1 MNIFKPENEQP
12 PFALRTRDAAKALG
26 ISQSTLERLTKA
38 GELPVKK
45 TGRCNLYPT
54 EALQRW
60 LNTEAEGGNHATN

>member
-1 MNIFKPENEQP
+1 MNILKPENEQP
-12 PFALRTRDAAKALG
+12 PYALRTRDAAKALG
-26 ISQSTLERLTKA
+26 ISQSTLVRLTKA

-60 LNTEAEGGNHATN
+60 LNTEAEGGSHAAH